1 MAISRESISSI
12 ASPPSLRLPGIVK
25 TNPRPARCPGADRK
39 PSHTGWNRGALTTNL
54 VSMPDSGKKARPDAR
69 EPWII
74 RTYAGFGDARQAN
87 QRFLANLKQGQ
98 RGLSIAFDLPTQ
110 NGYDPDAPVA
120 RGEVGEAGVSICH
133 WNDMERLF
141 EGIPLESINTSM
153 TINATAPFIL
163 ALYLVVAEKH
173 GVPWTELRGTT
184 QNDLLKEFVARGTS
198 IFHPELSFRLSTG
211 LIRFTVERVPNW
223 NPINCCGYHYM
234 ESGAGPAEEI
244 GYAFGN
250 ALLILDAIRPTL
262 DAAAFEQTVRR
273 ISFFI
278 NSGIELVPEICK
290 IRAYFKLWRELCAS
304 EYGVDNVAFR
314 AGCQVRSLTLTEP
327 QPEVNIIRI
336 AYEAL
341 PVVISADARVNALQL
356 PGFREALALP
366 DQSEQTLSL
375 RTQQVLMHETG
386 LAGYGDIFEGSK
398 VIEKL
403 TAETAARAREIAIR
417 LRQAGYSRAISI
429 VSGELTRQLAE
440 RYRKV
445 ESGEIVQIGVNA
457 FTGEIGLT
465 PWPRQNADR
474 AADASKEKERIE
486 SINKWRTARDQAA
499 VANAREA
506 LERAAANTSDSDR
519 GLIEAAIE
527 LARAGGTVGE
537 WTDSLVRVSRGRYTP
552 PILETGVSVGALN
565 VPTAGSTRKI
575 RIALGKAGL
584 DGHINA
590 VKLLAHACMQ
600 AGMEVVLAGFKQTP
614 EDMVAT
620 ALEEDVDVLAI
631 SSLAGAHM
639 SIARETIDLLKS
651 RGAAD
656 VSLVMGGIIPEADR
670 TALLQLGVKAVF
682 TPKDSNLGEIVGRI
696 IAIAGREK

>member
-1 MAISRESISSI
+1 MPETEKKPR
-12 ASPPSLRLPGIVK
+12 AS
-25 TNPRPARCPGADRK
+25 
-39 PSHTGWNRGALTTNL
+39 
-54 VSMPDSGKKARPDAR
+54 R

-87 QRFLANLKQGQ
+87 ERFLENLKQGQ

-133 WNDMERLF
+133 WQDMERLF
-141 EGIPLESINTSM
+141 EGIPLQSINTSM
-153 TINATAPFIL
+153 TINSTAPFIL

-198 IFHPELSFRLSTG
+198 IFHPDLSFRLSTE
-211 LIRFTVERVPNW
+211 LIRFAVERVPNW

-250 ALLILDAIRPTL
+250 ALLILDAIRPKL
-262 DAAAFEQTVRR
+262 DAAAFAQTVRR

-290 IRAYFKLWRELCAS
+290 IRAYFKLWRELCAT
-304 EYGVDNVAFR
+304 EYGVDDVAFR

-403 TAETAARAREIAIR
+403 TDETATRAREIAIR
-417 LRQAGYSRAISI
+417 LREAGYSRAISM

-440 RYRKV
+440 RHRKV
-445 ESGEIVQIGVNA
+445 EAGEIVQIGVNA
-457 FTGEIGLT
+457 FTGEVGLT
-465 PWPRQNADR
+465 PPPKQNAEH
-474 AADASKEKERIE
+474 AAQASKEKERIE
-486 SINKWRTARDQAA
+486 SIKKWRAARDQAA
-499 VANAREA
+499 VSKAREV
-506 LERAAANTSDSDR
+506 LERAAANNADR
-519 GLIEAAIE
+519 GLIEATID

-537 WTDSLVRVSRGRYTP
+537 WTDSLVRVGRGRYTP
-552 PILETGVSVGALN
+552 PILETSVSVGALK
-565 VPTAGSTRKI
+565 VPVAKRKI

-590 VKLLAHACMQ
+590 IKLLAHACMQ
-600 AGMEVVLAGFKQTP
+600 AGMEVVLSGFKQTP
-614 EDMVAT
+614 EQMVAT

-651 RGAAD
+651 RSATD
-656 VSLVMGGIIPEADR
+656 VALVMGGIIPEGDR
-670 TALLQLGVKAVF
+670 TALLELGVKAVF

-696 IAIAGREK
+696 IAIADRERS

>member
-1 MAISRESISSI
+1 M
-12 ASPPSLRLPGIVK
+12 K
-25 TNPRPARCPGADRK
+25 MKPRPARCIGADLG
-39 PSHTGWNRGALTTNL
+39 PSDGGWNHAASTTNL
-54 VSMPDSGKKARPDAR
+54 ESMPDGGKKARELR

-74 RTYAGFGDARQAN
+74 RTYAGFGDAREAN
-87 QRFLANLKQGQ
+87 DRFLANLKQGQ

-141 EGIPLESINTSM
+141 DAIPLESINTSM

-250 ALLILDAIRPTL
+250 ALLILDALRPKL

-290 IRAYFKLWRELCAS
+290 IRAYFKLWRELCSS

-314 AGCQVRSLTLTEP
+314 AGCQVRSLTLTES

-341 PVVISADARVNALQL
+341 PVVISAGARVNALQL
-356 PGFREALALP
+356 PGFREALAIP

-398 VIEKL
+398 IIEKL
-403 TAETAARAREIAIR
+403 TDETAARAREIAIR
-417 LRQAGYSRAISI
+417 LREAGYSRAISI
-429 VSGELTRQLAE
+429 VSSELTRQLAE
-440 RYRKV
+440 RHRKV
-445 ESGEIVQIGVNA
+445 ESGEIVKIGVNA
-457 FTGEIGLT
+457 FTGEVGLT
-465 PWPRQNADR
+465 PPSKDNSDH
-474 AADASKEKERIE
+474 AAKALKEKERIA
-486 SINKWRTARDQAA
+486 SIKQWRAARDQAA
-499 VANAREA
+499 VAKAREA
-506 LERAAANTSDSDR
+506 LERATANHHDSDR
-519 GLIEAAIE
+519 ALIEATIE

-552 PILETGVSVGALN
+552 PILETSVSVGTLK
-565 VPTAGSTRKI
+565 VPVAPRRI

-584 DGHINA
+584 DGHMNA
-590 VKLLAHACMQ
+590 IKLLAHACMQ

-614 EDMVAT
+614 EQMVAT

-682 TPKDSNLGEIVGRI
+682 TPKDSNLAEIVGRI
-696 IAIAGREK
+696 IAIANRNKS

>member
-1 MAISRESISSI
+1 
-12 ASPPSLRLPGIVK
+12 
-25 TNPRPARCPGADRK
+25 
-39 PSHTGWNRGALTTNL
+39 
-54 VSMPDSGKKARPDAR
+54 MPEPEQKARAPR

-87 QRFLANLKQGQ
+87 ERFLANLKQGQ

-133 WNDMERLF
+133 WQDMERLF
-141 EGIPLESINTSM
+141 EGIPLQSINTSM

-198 IFHPELSFRLSTG
+198 IFHPELSFRLSTE
-211 LIRFTVERVPNW
+211 LIRFAVERVPNW

-250 ALLILDAIRPTL
+250 ALLILDAIRPKL
-262 DAAAFEQTVRR
+262 DVAAFAQTVRR

-290 IRAYFKLWRELCAS
+290 IRAYFKLWRELCAT
-304 EYGVDNVAFR
+304 EYGVDDVAFR

-341 PVVISADARVNALQL
+341 PVVLSADARVNALQL

-375 RTQQVLMHETG
+375 RTQQVLMYETG

-403 TAETAARAREIAIR
+403 TDETATRAREIAIR
-417 LRQAGYSRAISI
+417 LREAGYSRAISI

-440 RYRKV
+440 RHRKV

-457 FTGEIGLT
+457 FTGEVGLT
-465 PWPRQNADR
+465 PPPRQNSDHAGQVL
-474 AADASKEKERIE
+474 KEKERIE
-486 SINKWRTARDQAA
+486 SIRKWRAARDQAA
-499 VANAREA
+499 VAKAREA
-506 LERAAANTSDSDR
+506 LERAGANDGGI
-519 GLIEAAIE
+519 GLIEATID

-537 WTDSLVRVSRGRYTP
+537 WTDSLVRVGRGRYTP
-552 PILETGVSVGALN
+552 PILETSVSVGALK
-565 VPTAGSTRKI
+565 VPVAKRKI

-590 VKLLAHACMQ
+590 IKLLAHACMQ

-614 EDMVAT
+614 EQMVAT
-620 ALEEDVDVLAI
+620 ALEEDVDVIAI

-651 RGAAD
+651 RGAGEVA
-656 VSLVMGGIIPEADR
+656 LVMGGIIPEADR
-670 TALLQLGVKAVF
+670 TALLELGVKAVF
-682 TPKDSNLGEIVGRI
+682 TPKDSNLAEIVGRI
-696 IAIAGREK
+696 IAIAGREHS

>member
-1 MAISRESISSI
+1 
-12 ASPPSLRLPGIVK
+12 
-25 TNPRPARCPGADRK
+25 
-39 PSHTGWNRGALTTNL
+39 
-54 VSMPDSGKKARPDAR
+54 MPDTEKKKARAPR

-87 QRFLANLKQGQ
+87 ERFLENLKQGQ

-133 WNDMERLF
+133 WQDVERLF
-141 EGIPLESINTSM
+141 EGIPLQSINTSM

-198 IFHPELSFRLSTG
+198 IFHPDLSFRLSAE
-211 LIRFTVERVPNW
+211 LIRFAVERVPNW

-250 ALLILDAIRPTL
+250 ALLILDAIRPKL
-262 DAAAFEQTVRR
+262 DSAAFEQTVRR

-290 IRAYFKLWRELCAS
+290 IRAYFKLWRELCAT
-304 EYGVDNVAFR
+304 EYGIENVAFR

-341 PVVISADARVNALQL
+341 PVVLSADARVNALQL

-375 RTQQVLMHETG
+375 RTQQVLMHETEI
-386 LAGYGDIFEGSK
+386 ARYGDIFEGSK

-403 TAETAARAREIAIR
+403 TDETASRARVIAIR
-417 LRQAGYSRAISI
+417 LREAGYARAISI
-429 VSGELTRQLAE
+429 VGSDLTRQLTE
-440 RYRKV
+440 RHRKL
-445 ESGEIVQIGVNA
+445 ESGEIVQVGVNA
-457 FTGEIGLT
+457 FLGEIGLT
-465 PWPRQNADR
+465 PAPAVEADR
-474 AADASKEKERIE
+474 SAQASKENERIAA
-486 SINKWRTARDQAA
+486 IRKWRAGRDQAA
-499 VANAREA
+499 VAKAREV
-506 LERAAANTSDSDR
+506 LERAAANNADR
-519 GLIEAAIE
+519 GLIEATID

-537 WTDSLVRVSRGRYTP
+537 WTDSLVRVGRGRYTP
-552 PILETGVSVGALN
+552 PILETSVAVGAIKG
-565 VPTAGSTRKI
+565 AHASRKI

-614 EDMVAT
+614 EQMVAT

-639 SIARETIDLLKS
+639 SIARETIDLLKI
-651 RGAAD
+651 RGAGEVA
-656 VSLVMGGIIPEADR
+656 LVMGGIIPEADR
-670 TALLQLGVKAVF
+670 KALLELGVKAVF

-696 IAIAGREK
+696 IAIASREK

>member
-1 MAISRESISSI
+1 MAN
-12 ASPPSLRLPGIVK
+12 PNPG
-25 TNPRPARCPGADRK
+25 PG
-39 PSHTGWNRGALTTNL
+39 SGAAGRAK
-54 VSMPDSGKKARPDAR
+54 VQR

-87 QRFLANLKQGQ
+87 RRFHENLKQGQ

-110 NGYDPDAPVA
+110 NGYDADAPIA
-120 RGEVGEAGVSICH
+120 AGEVGKAGVSVSH
-133 WNDMERLF
+133 WQDMEVLF
-141 EGIPLESINTSM
+141 EGIDLGVINTSM
-153 TINATAPFIL
+153 TINATAPWLL
-163 ALYLVVAEKH
+163 ALYLVLAEKR
-173 GVPWTELRGTT
+173 GVPWTKLRGTV
-184 QNDLLKEFVARGTS
+184 QNDLMKEYVARGTS
-198 IFHPELSFRLSTG
+198 IFQPEISLRLSTE
-211 LIRFTVERVPNW
+211 LIRFAVERVPNW

-250 ALLILDAIRPTL
+250 ALLILDALRPKL
-262 DAAAFEQTVRR
+262 DRSAFDQTVRR

-290 IRAYFKLWRELCAS
+290 IRAYFKLWRELCAT
-304 EYGVDNVAFR
+304 EYGVNDVAFR

-341 PVVISADARVNALQL
+341 PVVLSADARVNALQL

-366 DQSEQTLSL
+366 DQAEQTLSL
-375 RTQQVLMHETG
+375 RTQQVLMYETG

-398 VIEKL
+398 VVEKL

-417 LRQAGYSRAISI
+417 LREAGYSRAISI

-440 RYRKV
+440 RHRKL

-457 FTGEIGLT
+457 FTGEVGLT
-465 PWPRQNADR
+465 PPPKQSANH
-474 AADASKEKERIE
+474 AAQASKERERIE
-486 SINKWRTARDQAA
+486 SITKWRATCDQSA
-499 VANAREA
+499 VAKAREA
-506 LERAAANTSDSDR
+506 LERAGANDGGA
-519 GLIEAAIE
+519 GLIEATID

-552 PILETGVSVGALN
+552 PILEGNGAVGALK
-565 VPTAGSTRKI
+565 VPQAKQKI

-590 VKLLAHACMQ
+590 IKLLAHACMQ

-614 EDMVAT
+614 EQMVAT

-639 SIARETIDLLKS
+639 SIARETIDLLNS
-651 RGAAD
+651 RGAGE
-656 VSLVMGGIIPEADR
+656 VSVVMGGIIPEGDR
-670 TALLQLGVKAVF
+670 KALLELGVKAVF
-682 TPKDSNLGEIVGRI
+682 TPKDSSLGEIIGRI

>member
-1 MAISRESISSI
+1 MSEAK
-12 ASPPSLRLPGIVK
+12 PK
-25 TNPRPARCPGADRK
+25 TSDAARK
-39 PSHTGWNRGALTTNL
+39 P
-54 VSMPDSGKKARPDAR
+54 R

-87 QRFLANLKQGQ
+87 ERFHQNLKAGQ

-120 RGEVGEAGVSICH
+120 RGEVGGAGVSISH
-133 WNDMERLF
+133 WQDMEQLF
-141 EGIPLESINTSM
+141 AGIPLSSINTSM
-153 TINATAPFIL
+153 TINATAPFLL

-173 GVPWTELRGTT
+173 SVPWTELRGTT

-198 IFHPELSFRLSTG
+198 IFQPELSFRLSTE
-211 LIRFTVERVPNW
+211 LIRFSVERVPNW

-250 ALLILDAIRPTL
+250 ALLILDALRSQL
-262 DAAAFEQTVRR
+262 KADAFEQTVRR

-290 IRAYFKLWRELCAS
+290 VRAYFKLWRELCQS
-304 EYGVDNVAFR
+304 EYGIADVAFR
-314 AGCQVRSLTLTEP
+314 AGCQVRSLTLTEQ

-341 PVVISADARVNALQL
+341 PVVISANSRVNALQL

-366 DQSEQTLSL
+366 DQAEQLLSL
-375 RTQQVLMHETG
+375 RTQQVLMHETE
-386 LAGYGDIFEGSK
+386 LARYGDIFEGSK

-403 TAETAARAREIAIR
+403 TGETASKAKEIALR
-417 LRQAGYSRAISI
+417 LREAGYARAISI
-429 VSGELTRQLAE
+429 VGSELTRQLAE
-440 RYRKV
+440 RQRCL
-445 ESGEIVQIGVNA
+445 ESGEISQVGVNA
-457 FTGEIGLT
+457 FLGEIGLT
-465 PWPRQNADR
+465 PPPRDLVDHNAQARGERDR
-474 AADASKEKERIE
+474 IAAIHQ
-486 SINKWRTARDQAA
+486 WRAHRDNSA
-499 VANAREA
+499 VVKAREA
-506 LERAAANTSDSDR
+506 LARTAGEN
-519 GLIEAAIE
+519 GPLMEATIE
-527 LARAGGTVGE
+527 LARTGGTVGE
-537 WTDSLVRVSRGRYTP
+537 WTETLEQVGSGRYTP
-552 PILETGVSVGALN
+552 EILSAGANVPHLN
-565 VPTAGSTRKI
+565 VPIAARKI

-614 EDMVAT
+614 KQMVET
-620 ALEEDVDVLAI
+620 ALQEDVDVLAI

-639 SIARETIDLLKS
+639 TIAREALDLLKA
-651 RGAAD
+651 RGASD
-656 VSLVMGGIIPEADR
+656 IPLVVGGIIPESDR
-670 TALLQLGVKAVF
+670 QALLGLGVRAVF
-682 TPKDSNLGEIVGRI
+682 TPKDSNLGEIVGS
-696 IAIAGREK
+696 IAALGSKRAA

>member
-1 MAISRESISSI
+1 
-12 ASPPSLRLPGIVK
+12 
-25 TNPRPARCPGADRK
+25 
-39 PSHTGWNRGALTTNL
+39 
-54 VSMPDSGKKARPDAR
+54 
-69 EPWII
+69 
-74 RTYAGFGDARQAN
+74 
-87 QRFLANLKQGQ
+87 
-98 RGLSIAFDLPTQ
+98 
-110 NGYDPDAPVA
+110 
-120 RGEVGEAGVSICH
+120 
-133 WNDMERLF
+133 
-141 EGIPLESINTSM
+141 M

-198 IFHPELSFRLSTG
+198 IFHPELSFRLSTE
-211 LIRFTVERVPNW
+211 LIRFAVERVPNW

-250 ALLILDAIRPTL
+250 ALLILDAIRPKL

-290 IRAYFKLWRELCAS
+290 IRAYFKLWRDLCAT
-304 EYGVDNVAFR
+304 EYGVKDVIFR

-336 AYEAL
+336 AYEAI

-356 PGFREALALP
+356 PGFREALSLP

-403 TAETAARAREIAIR
+403 TAETSTRAREIAMR
-417 LRQAGYSRAISI
+417 LREAGYSRAISI
-429 VSGELTRQLAE
+429 ISGELTRQLAE
-440 RYRKV
+440 RHRKV

-457 FTGEIGLT
+457 FTGEIGLA
-465 PWPRQNADR
+465 PPPKQSADR
-474 AADASKEKERIE
+474 RTQASKEKERIE
-486 SINKWRTARDQAA
+486 AIKQWRAARDQSR
-499 VANAREA
+499 VAKAREA
-506 LERAAANTSDSDR
+506 LERAGANDGGG
-519 GLIEAAIE
+519 GLMEATID

-537 WTDSLVRVSRGRYTP
+537 WTDSLVRVGRGRYTP
-552 PILETGVSVGALN
+552 PILETSAAVGTLK
-565 VPTAGSTRKI
+565 VPVAKRKI

-590 VKLLAHACMQ
+590 IKLLAHACMQ

-614 EDMVAT
+614 EQMVAT

-639 SIARETIDLLKS
+639 SIARETIELLKS
-651 RGAAD
+651 RGADEVA
-656 VSLVMGGIIPEADR
+656 LVMGGIIPEADR
-670 TALLQLGVKAVF
+670 GALLELGVKAVF
-682 TPKDSNLGEIVGRI
+682 TPKDSNLGEIIGRI
-696 IAIAGREK
+696 IAIADREQS

>member
-1 MAISRESISSI
+1 MPETEKKSR
-12 ASPPSLRLPGIVK
+12 AP
-25 TNPRPARCPGADRK
+25 
-39 PSHTGWNRGALTTNL
+39 
-54 VSMPDSGKKARPDAR
+54 R

-87 QRFLANLKQGQ
+87 ERFLANLQQGQ

-133 WNDMERLF
+133 WQDMEQLF
-141 EGIPLESINTSM
+141 EGIPLQSINTSM

-173 GVPWTELRGTT
+173 GVPWSELRGTT

-198 IFHPELSFRLSTG
+198 IFHPELSFRLSTE
-211 LIRFTVERVPNW
+211 LIRFAVERVPNW

-250 ALLILDAIRPTL
+250 ALLILDAIRPKL

-290 IRAYFKLWRELCAS
+290 IRAYFKLWRELCS
-304 EYGVDNVAFR
+304 TQYNVKDVAFR

-341 PVVISADARVNALQL
+341 PVVLSADARVNALQL
-356 PGFREALALP
+356 PGFREALSLP
-366 DQSEQTLSL
+366 DQTEQTLSL

-398 VIEKL
+398 VIEQL
-403 TAETAARAREIAIR
+403 TAETAGRAREIAIR
-417 LRQAGYSRAISI
+417 LREAGYSRAISI

-440 RYRKV
+440 RHRKV

-457 FTGEIGLT
+457 FTGEVGLA
-465 PWPRQNADR
+465 PPPKQNADH
-474 AADASKEKERIE
+474 AAQASKEKERIE
-486 SINKWRTARDQAA
+486 SIRKWRAARDHAA
-499 VANAREA
+499 VAKARET
-506 LERAAANTSDSDR
+506 LERAGANDGGG
-519 GLIEAAIE
+519 GLIEATID

-537 WTDSLVRVSRGRYTP
+537 WTDSLVRVGRGRYTP
-552 PILETGVSVGALN
+552 PILETSVSVGALK
-565 VPTAGSTRKI
+565 VPMATRKI

-590 VKLLAHACMQ
+590 IKLLAHACMQ

-614 EDMVAT
+614 EQMVAT

-639 SIARETIDLLKS
+639 SIARETIELLRS
-651 RGAAD
+651 RGAGD

-670 TALLQLGVKAVF
+670 KALSELGVKAIF

-696 IAIAGREK
+696 IAIANREQ

>member
-1 MAISRESISSI
+1 MADAE
-12 ASPPSLRLPGIVK
+12 
-25 TNPRPARCPGADRK
+25 
-39 PSHTGWNRGALTTNL
+39 
-54 VSMPDSGKKARPDAR
+54 KKARAPR

-87 QRFLANLKQGQ
+87 ERFLANLKQGQ

-110 NGYDPDAPVA
+110 IGYDPDAPVA

-133 WNDMERLF
+133 WQDMERLF
-141 EGIPLESINTSM
+141 EGIPLDSINTSM

-198 IFHPELSFRLSTG
+198 IFHPELSFRLSTE
-211 LIRFTVERVPNW
+211 LIRFAVERVPNW

-250 ALLILDAIRPTL
+250 ALLVLDAIRPRI
-262 DAAAFEQTVRR
+262 DAAAFAQTVRR

-290 IRAYFKLWRELCAS
+290 IRAYFRLWRELCAT
-304 EYGVDNVAFR
+304 EYGVKDVAFR

-341 PVVISADARVNALQL
+341 PVVMSADARVNALQL

-375 RTQQVLMHETG
+375 RTQQVLMYETG
-386 LAGYGDIFEGSK
+386 LAAYGDIFEGSK
-398 VIEKL
+398 VIEQL
-403 TAETAARAREIAIR
+403 TAETAGRAREIAIR
-417 LRQAGYSRAISI
+417 LREAGYSRAISI

-440 RYRKV
+440 RQQKV
-445 ESGEIVQIGVNA
+445 EAGEIVQIGVNA
-457 FTGEIGLT
+457 FTGEVGLA
-465 PWPRQNADR
+465 PPPKHDADH
-474 AADASKEKERIE
+474 AAQAHQEKERIE
-486 SINKWRTARDQAA
+486 SIRRWRPARDQAA
-499 VANAREA
+499 VARAREA
-506 LERAAANTSDSDR
+506 LERAAANDR
-519 GLIEAAIE
+519 GSGLIEATVD

-537 WTDSLVRVSRGRYTP
+537 WTDSLVRVGRGRYTP
-552 PILETGVSVGALN
+552 PILETSVSVAPLK
-565 VPTAGSTRKI
+565 VPMASTARKI

-590 VKLLAHACMQ
+590 IKLLAHACMQ

-614 EDMVAT
+614 EQMVAT

-639 SIARETIDLLKS
+639 SIARETIDLLKR
-651 RGAAD
+651 RGASD
-656 VSLVMGGIIPEADR
+656 VALVIGGIIPEADR
-670 TALLQLGVKAVF
+670 KALTELGVKAVF
-682 TPKDSNLGEIVGRI
+682 TPKDSNLGAIVGRL
-696 IAIAGREK
+696 IAIAGREKL